1 MPKQKVPDIDFRW
14 WVIAELSNLFSN
26 NKIFINTDY
35 QRGDIWTLTQKVEL
49 IESINSRYSIGVIV
63 LYINDNDQF
72 EILDGQQRLITIHQ
86 YINGTLDLTNSNI
99 TPYSDLDTQEKA
111 LLDAYC
117 VYYIR
122 LKSQDPDNKEEDIIQ
137 TFLRLQE
144 GTPLNKAEKLN
155 AYHGKFKDTFR
166 EIREHHPIFTFLGKE
181 KRFRWRQL
189 AAEMLALE
197 LEGNFKNKIFPSL
210 DLTSMKEIVKKYE
223 KDISQNKI
231 KIFKANLDFLTSSL
245 NVILTAFQ
253 PREFIS
259 FYLLASYLRKYKAH
273 NANLINEFAEY
284 AVEFLK
290 NLYLFSI
297 YDAKPPP
304 GMKKIIF
311 DVYKTYK
318 LESKVMT
325 TAESLNKRLEIMLGE
340 YDRLNTIITKDP
352 NRLFDVEQK
361 RTLYFRQKGLCG
373 YCGRKMVF
381 SLVTGHHIIAH
392 SKGGITA
399 NLDKSVLLHENCHK
413 IIEKQILKGKEPVFL
428 FSSVKTIS

>member
-1 MPKQKVPDIDFRW
+1 MPKQKVPDIDFKW
-14 WVIAELSNLFSN
+14 WVIAELPDLFMN
-26 NKIFINTDY
+26 NEIFINTVY
-35 QRGDIWTLTQKVEL
+35 QRGDIWTPIQKVEL
-49 IESINSRYSIGVIV
+49 IESINNRYSIGVIV
-63 LYINDNDQF
+63 LYLNDDDRY
-72 EILDGQQRLITIHQ
+72 EILDGQQRLITIRQ
-86 YINGTLDLTNSNI
+86 YTDGTLDLMNSNI
-99 TPYSDLDTQEKA
+99 APYSDLGTQEKA

-155 AYHGKFKDTFR
+155 AYRGKFKETFR
-166 EIREHHPIFTFLGKE
+166 ETRENHPIFTFLGNE

-197 LEGNFKNKIFPSL
+197 LEGNFRNKIFPSL
-210 DLTSMKEIVKKYE
+210 ALTSMKDIVKKYE
-223 KDISQNKI
+223 KDISANKI
-231 KIFKANLDFLTSSL
+231 RTFKANLDFLTSSL

-259 FYLLASYLRKYKAH
+259 FYLLASYLRKYKAD
-273 NANLINEFAEY
+273 NTDLINEFAEY

-290 NLYLFSI
+290 NLHLFSI
-297 YDAKPPP
+297 YDTKPPL
-304 GMKKIIF
+304 GMKKKIF
-311 DVYKTYK
+311 DLYRTYK

-325 TAESLNKRLEIMLGE
+325 TSESLNKRLEIMLAE

-352 NRLFDVEQK
+352 KRLFDVEQR
-361 RTLYFRQKGLCG
+361 RTLYFRQQGLCG

-381 SLVTGHHIIAH
+381 SIATGHHIIAH

-399 NLDKSVLLHENCHK
+399 DLDKSVLLHENCHK
-413 IIEKQILKGKEPVFL
+413 IIEKQILKGKNPVFL
-428 FSSVKTIS
+428 FTSVKTIS

>member
-1 MPKQKVPDIDFRW
+1 MPKQKVPDIDFEW
-14 WVIAELSNLFSN
+14 WVIAVLSDFIAN

-35 QRGDIWTLTQKVEL
+35 QRGDIWKPIQKVEL
-49 IESINSRYSIGVIV
+49 IESINNRYSIGVIV

-72 EILDGQQRLITIHQ
+72 EILDGQQRLITIYQ
-86 YINGTLDLTNSNI
+86 YINGNLDLMNSNI
-99 TPYSDLDTQEKA
+99 TPYSDLDKQEKA

-155 AYHGKFKDTFR
+155 AHRGKFKDTFR
-166 EIREHHPIFTFLGKE
+166 ETRENHPLFTFLGKE

-210 DLTSMKEIVKKYE
+210 DLISMKEIVKKYE
-223 KDISQNKI
+223 TDISQNKI
-231 KIFKANLDFLTSSL
+231 KTFKANLDFLTSSL

-259 FYLLASYLRKYKAH
+259 FYLLASYLRKYKAK
-273 NANLINEFAEY
+273 NANLINEFAEF

-290 NLYLFSI
+290 NLNLFSI
-297 YDAKPPP
+297 YDTKPPL
-304 GMKKIIF
+304 GMKKKIF
-311 DVYKTYK
+311 DIYKNYK
-318 LESKVMT
+318 LESKIMT
-325 TAESLNKRLEIMLGE
+325 TSESLNKRLEIMLVE
-340 YDRLNTIITKDP
+340 YDRLNTIITKGP
-352 NRLFDVEQK
+352 QRLFDVEQK

-373 YCGRKMVF
+373 YCGRNMVF
-381 SLVTGHHIIAH
+381 SLATGHHIIAH
-392 SKGGITA
+392 SRGGKTA
-399 NLDKSVLLHENCHK
+399 DLDKSVLLHENCHRQV
-413 IIEKQILKGKEPVFL
+413 EKQIDKGNEPVFL
-428 FSSVKTIS
+428 FMNGSA